1 MSTTDDFE
9 TDYECE
15 SNDEPDTLTKA
26 VYLCGPQIYRFCE
39 KIGITANLIPS
50 EIIDT
55 LEEMPADAS
64 VATIDIKSAPGD
76 GATSTHSSNSAA
88 ASTAAGITYKISL
101 GVGDVLHTPFDIE
114 SEPAK
119 NKIYDAI
126 YMLIDNIMIVYP
138 KIAQRYPI
146 FEKKTLTL
154 FNHYN
159 DYDRLVVNITK
170 L

>member
-26 VYLCGPQIYRFCE
+26 VYLCGPQIYQFCE
-39 KIGITANLIPS
+39 KIGIMADLIPS

-55 LEEMPADAS
+55 LEEMPADMPI
-64 VATIDIKSAPGD
+64 ATIDIRSTPGD
-76 GATSTHSSNSAA
+76 AA
-88 ASTAAGITYKISL
+88 AGAAGTTYKISL
-101 GVGDVLHTPFDIE
+101 GVGDVLHTPFDVE